1 MCSLLL
7 GLFTLKGYAR
17 PRSCGQFVDGVG
29 AAGYEGAV
37 TNTGEVKGT
46 ENLSP

>member
-7 GLFTLKGYAR
+7 GLFTLKGYVR

-29 AAGYEGAV
+29 VAGYEGAV
-37 TNTGEVKGT
+37 TNAGEVKGT